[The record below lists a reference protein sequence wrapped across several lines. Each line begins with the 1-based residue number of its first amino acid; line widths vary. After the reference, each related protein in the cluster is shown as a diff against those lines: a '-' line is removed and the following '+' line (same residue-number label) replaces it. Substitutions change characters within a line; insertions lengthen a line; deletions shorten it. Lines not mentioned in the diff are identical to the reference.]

1 MSAQTPPLLLT
12 KRLTAFLA
20 ANLSPTLHA
29 ALLTTPSGK
38 LLAHA
43 STPSVPLAPAPAPGS
58 GTTATTN
65 SNTSTTATAASPTTT
80 TTTQSASPV
89 ALLRTQATV
98 AASLYA
104 LHAAA
109 APALAPALPESA
121 TPTSLSSSS
130 AEPDAAARPA
140 KPLAITVQLSH
151 GVLLIRRLKCGLLFV
166 CIGPLPEDATGAAA
180 AATTGPHADG
190 GGSGLTPASP
200 DDRDSVLSAG
210 AATTVSVAS
219 SVAGSVGGAAVVAM
233 RRQAEELARW
243 LDDKLG
249 SLRVPEEGVGVE

>member
-43 STPSVPLAPAPAPGS
+43 STPAVPLAPAPAVGS
-58 GTTATTN
+58 GSVTTTN
-65 SNTSTTATAASPTTT
+65 SNTSTTATAASPPTT

-98 AASLYA
+98 AASL
-104 LHAAA
+104 
-109 APALAPALPESA
+109 
-121 TPTSLSSSS
+121 SSSS
-130 AEPDAAARPA
+130 AAEPDAAARPA

-166 CIGPLPEDATGAAA
+166 CIGPLPEDAAGAA
-180 AATTGPHADG
+180 TGPHAGQHADG
-190 GGSGLTPASP
+190 GLTPASP

>member
-1 MSAQTPPLLLT
+1 MSTQTPPLLLT

-43 STPSVPLAPAPAPGS
+43 STPSPPLPPPP
-58 GTTATTN
+58 TAQ
-65 SNTSTTATAASPTTT
+65 ST
-80 TTTQSASPV
+80 PV

-109 APALAPALPESA
+109 APSLAPALPESS
-121 TPTSLSSSS
+121 TPTSASSD
-130 AEPDAAARPA
+130 PAADEDHAA
-140 KPLAITVQLSH
+140 KPPRPLAITVQLSH
-151 GVLLIRRLKCGLLFV
+151 GILLIRRLKCGLLFV
-166 CIGPLPEDATGAAA
+166 CIGPLPEDAHHHREDTGLL
-180 AATTGPHADG
+180 P
-190 GGSGLTPASP
+190 PASP
-200 DDRDSVLSAG
+200 DDRDRDSVLSAG
-210 AATTVSVAS
+210 AATTASVAS

-243 LDDKLG
+243 LDEKLG

>member
-43 STPSVPLAPAPAPGS
+43 STPAVPLAPAPAVGS
-58 GTTATTN
+58 GSVTTTN
-65 SNTSTTATAASPTTT
+65 SNTSTTATAASPPTT

-121 TPTSLSSSS
+121 TPPSLSSSS
-130 AEPDAAARPA
+130 AAEPDAAARPA

-166 CIGPLPEDATGAAA
+166 CIGPLPEDAAGAA
-180 AATTGPHADG
+180 TGPHAGQHADG
-190 GGSGLTPASP
+190 GLTPASP

>member
-43 STPSVPLAPAPAPGS
+43 SNPSVPLAPAPAPGS
-58 GTTATTN
+58 SSSSSNSTTTAT
-65 SNTSTTATAASPTTT
+65 
-80 TTTQSASPV
+80 PV

-109 APALAPALPESA
+109 APSLSPALPESA
-121 TPTSLSSSS
+121 TPTFSSP
-130 AEPDAAARPA
+130 AETDPARPP

-166 CIGPLPEDATGAAA
+166 CIGPLPEDAAAA
-180 AATTGPHADG
+180 HGSHGDG
-190 GGSGLTPASP
+190 GLAPASP
-200 DDRDSVLSAG
+200 DDRDSVLSVG
-210 AATTVSVAS
+210 AATTASVAS

-243 LDDKLG
+243 LDEKLG

>member
-58 GTTATTN
+58 GTIATTN
-65 SNTSTTATAASPTTT
+65 SNTSATATTASPTAM
-80 TTTQSASPV
+80 TTQSASPV

-166 CIGPLPEDATGAAA
+166 CIGPLPEDAVGAAA
-180 AATTGPHADG
+180 ATGQHADG
-190 GGSGLTPASP
+190 GGLTPASP